1 MIKWKIKNYME
12 FKFKKTGIKFEYTPD
27 TRKYPGQQCQD
38 EELTKKFRAFHEEL
52 VNKVISFCKDN
63 NILIDEFHLNA
74 DSLEDSIKF
83 GSWQACTDSCFSFEK
98 FTDEYKK
105 AFIYMDR
112 DFLKGKDQR
121 DLDII
126 HLEQEPYL
134 CSM

>member
-1 MIKWKIKNYME
+1 ME
-12 FKFKKTGIKFEYTPD
+12 DKKY
-27 TRKYPGQQCQD
+27 YGQQCQD

-83 GSWQACTDSCFSFEK
+83 GSWQSCTDSYFSFKK

-121 DLDII
+121 DLDRI